1 MIMNSPFNL
10 IGLNVHIITEIV
22 EGCKFIERF
31 SKNLHDVFVTAAD
44 VIILN
49 YYAWNL
55 SLQNSLSS
63 FPK

>member
-49 YYAWNL
+49 YYA
-55 SLQNSLSS
+55 
-63 FPK
+63 